1 MSYNDPFGF
10 VGAIKIPKDKKTVDK
25 VHRILFKKKE
35 MKIKPAVSSRLRT
48 ERDRVT
54 VTQLRRMLD
63 STMKSVNRK
72 SREAGYG
79 DIMKKTRGGKF

>member
-1 MSYNDPFGF
+1 MRYNDPFGF

-25 VHRILFKKKE
+25 VHGILFKKKE
-35 MKIKPAVSSRLRT
+35 IKRKSAVGSRLRT

-54 VTQLRRMLD
+54 VMQLRRMLD
-63 STMKSVNRK
+63 NTMMSVNRK

-79 DIMKKTRGGKF
+79 DIMKKTRGDKF